1 MQRPSAQGI
10 ADLFRGNP
18 APLQQ
23 RIQMEQQGKPGL
35 PPDLQKLIALNLV
48 TNEKDA
54 MAREQAMSQ
63 LAKMQGQQG
72 KPPTVLESVQE
83 QARQKMQAQQV
94 QAQRQQQ
101 AIQAAAQQAGPGPV
115 PPGTPQPE
123 AQPQGIDDL
132 PVEFGLAGGGIVA
145 FQNRGSVPEAEPASD
160 SMGGFTSDPER
171 EALNALRLEE
181 KNAGRRLLELQQKA
195 EFLERAGA
203 PQAGAVRAQL
213 EAEQRKLAGREVKA
227 EPRREEAVYR
237 PEEAT
242 RRADYEGGIR
252 QLASRPRP
260 PQVASAPAPA
270 PAKMAPEE
278 EYLRNQFASMD
289 PERARNEELRRFRE
303 LVPAPDTTQRDAAI
317 KALQEERRRHTD
329 PEGGFAGLM
338 EYLGQIAAT
347 PRGMS
352 SFEAGAA
359 GARGVQ
365 NLQKQRADQRMELG
379 MKIIEQEQGKLDT
392 LRAYGKETYNV
403 GKKEFDQIFGDK
415 LKLAGDLTKND
426 LEKRKMAQEMT
437 IKEME
442 LRARSSEEAGRA
454 NRDIDS
460 RVLQGYINKFGGDVV
475 KAHQEMAKAQGKEKL
490 DPYTTELMKKIADAE
505 VAAAGMPGKIGEEK
519 RAELARLKQQ
529 LGLVSGTNTGGAGVP
544 LPSNASA
551 ANLNVGTVYQTARG
565 PAKWTGTGFT
575 PI

>member
-1 MQRPSAQGI
+1 MQQRSANGI
-10 ADLFRGNP
+10 ADLYRGNP

-23 RIQMEQQGKPGL
+23 RIQQEQQAKPGL
-35 PPDLQKLIALNLV
+35 APDLQKLIALNLV

-54 MAREQAMSQ
+54 MAREQAMTQ
-63 LAKMQGQQG
+63 LAQMQGQQG
-72 KPPTVLESVQE
+72 KPPTVMESVQE

-101 AIQAAAQQAGPGPV
+101 AMQAAAQQAGPGPV

-132 PVEFGLAGGGIVA
+132 PVEFEMAGGGIVA

-160 SMGGFTSDPER
+160 SMGGFTSDPVR

-181 KNAGRRLLELQQKA
+181 KGAERRLLELQQKA
-195 EFLERAGA
+195 DFLERAGA
-203 PQAGAVRAQL
+203 PQAGAARAQL
-213 EAEQRKLAGREVKA
+213 EAEQRKLADREVKA

-237 PEEAT
+237 PEEQP

-252 QLASRPRP
+252 QLAPRPRP
-260 PQVASAPAPA
+260 PQAVSAPAAAPA

-278 EYLRNQFASMD
+278 EYLRSQFASMD

-317 KALQEERRRHTD
+317 KALQEERRRYAE

-392 LRAYGKETYNV
+392 LRAYGKETYGV
-403 GKKEFDQIFGDK
+403 GKKEFDQIFGEK
-415 LKLAGDLTKND
+415 LKIAGDLTKNN
-426 LEKRKMAQEMT
+426 LEKQKLAQDMT
-437 IKEME
+437 LKQME
-442 LRARSSEEAGRA
+442 LAARRSEEAGRA
-454 NRDIDS
+454 TRDVDS
-460 RVLQGYINKFGGDVV
+460 RLLQGYIDAAGGDIV
-475 KAHQEMAKAQGKEKL
+475 KAHQNMAKAQGKDKPS
-490 DPYTTELMKKIADAE
+490 PYLQELMKSIAEKE
-505 VAAAGMPGKIGEEK
+505 VALASQPKNKLADEARAQLNALKREAGI
-519 RAELARLKQQ
+519 
-529 LGLVSGTNTGGAGVP
+529 LGGTPTGGTGGAVTSKAQYDA
-544 LPSNASA
+544 LPKGASYVA
-551 ANLNVGTVYQTARG
+551 PDGTTRIKG
-565 PAKWTGTGFT
+565 
-575 PI
+575 